1 MDYGP
6 LQSLIGTWEGN
17 TGMDVAPE
25 PDGPEHSPY
34 YETMLFEACGDVT
47 NAEAQT
53 LHVLRYHQVVSRQST
68 GEVFHN
74 ESGYLSWEPATGQ
87 IVQSL
92 TIPRGVA
99 LVATGSASQDD
110 EGWTHI
116 DVKAEEIAQ
125 TAFMAEN
132 ATTTAFAH
140 RLSVR
145 GDELRYS
152 ETTDLEIYGS
162 AFAHTDENSLTRR

>member
-6 LQSLIGTWEGN
+6 LQGLIGTWEGN
-17 TGMDVAPE
+17 SGMDVAPE

-34 YETMLFEACGDVT
+34 YETILFEPCGDVT

-53 LHVLRYHQVVSRQST
+53 LFVLRYHQVVSRQST

-87 IVQSL
+87 VVQSL

-99 LVATGSASQDD
+99 LVATGTASTD
-110 EGWTHI
+110 EDGWTHI
-116 DVKAEEIAQ
+116 EVKAEQIAQ
-125 TAFMAEN
+125 TTFMARN
-132 ATTTAFAH
+132 ATTTGFEH
-140 RLSVR
+140 QISVR
-145 GDELRYS
+145 GDELKYS
-152 ETTDLEIYGS
+152 ETTHLEIYGD
-162 AFAHTDENSLTRR
+162 AFAHTDANSLTRS